1 MPTYDY
7 KCNECG
13 QVFEVFRRLS
23 ELDKEV
29 NCPNCGSKKT
39 ERVFSIP
46 YIEGET
52 VAGSEYGKTEA
63 PPTSPATGRGMGR
76 GMGRGLGR
84 GPRDGRGMG
93 RGWRRG

>member
-7 KCNECG
+7 KCKECG
-13 QVFEVFRRLS
+13 KVFEVFRRFS

-29 NCPNCGSKKT
+29 NCPNCGSEKA

-46 YIEGET
+46 HIEGET
-52 VAGSEYGKTEA
+52 VAGSGYGKTEF
-63 PPTSPATGRGMGR
+63 PPTSPEPGR

-84 GPRDGRGMG
+84 GPRDGRGQG
-93 RGWRRG
+93 RRWRSQ